1 MKVLIDIKDNKA
13 SFVMELLNSLPFVK
27 TQTLTESKALLIK
40 EMKEAVEEMKLIK
53 EGKKEARD
61 AEDFLNEL

>member
-1 MKVLIDIKDNKA
+1 MNTINEHNFTGTSTKPNASSDKI
-13 SFVMELLNSLPFVK
+13 SFV
-27 TQTLTESKALLIK
+27 KALLI
-40 EMKEAVEEMKLIK
+40 EEINQAVLELSLIK

>member
-1 MKVLIDIKDNKA
+1 M
-13 SFVMELLNSLPFVK
+13 
-27 TQTLTESKALLIK
+27 QTLKTINEHNFISSTTEPNRPADKLGFVKALLI
-40 EMKEAVEEMKLIK
+40 EEINQAVLELSLIK